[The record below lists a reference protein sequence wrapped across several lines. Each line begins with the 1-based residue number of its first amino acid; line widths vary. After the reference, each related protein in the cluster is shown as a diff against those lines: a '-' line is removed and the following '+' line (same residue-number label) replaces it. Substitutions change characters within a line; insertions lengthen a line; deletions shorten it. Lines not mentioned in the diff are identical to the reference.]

1 LTPVSENPTDSE
13 TLFKRHA
20 RFVASFLFRLG
31 VRGADIDD
39 AVQEVFLA
47 AHRKGGYRQGV
58 ASPTTFLARLAL
70 EANLSRRRRQGR
82 WESARSD
89 EAALATLGRSP
100 ADPAQALVAKD
111 AARRLQS
118 ALDAMD
124 PAHSAVFILFELEAE
139 SCESIAAGLGVP
151 VGTVHSRLHAARRA
165 FRKSAAL
172 SEPRD
177 DGAPGQRFREKEI
190 HVMVVKEPT

>member
-1 LTPVSENPTDSE
+1 
-13 TLFKRHA
+13 
-20 RFVASFLFRLG
+20 
-31 VRGADIDD
+31 
-39 AVQEVFLA
+39 
-47 AHRKGGYRQGV
+47 
-58 ASPTTFLARLAL
+58 
-70 EANLSRRRRQGR
+70 
-82 WESARSD
+82 
-89 EAALATLGRSP
+89 
-100 ADPAQALVAKD
+100 LVAKD

-124 PAHSAVFILFELEAE
+124 PAHSAVFILFEIEAE